1 MKLNTFAPQKS
12 RAQAMVEFAIVLPLL
27 LLLVY
32 GLLEAGRLLFMYST
46 IVTATRQASRYGSAS
61 GDGTTPGVPRYQ
73 DCFGIRQAAQRVD
86 FLNAFEDSDITIAY
100 DNGEGQPVTGFDGTC
115 DGDSDS
121 GVTPSTNNDT
131 RIVVTV
137 AGNYFP
143 IVPRI
148 VPFLER
154 SNANNNP
161 ISATSARTIIIGI
174 SIEVTSPPGT
184 GAPPPGTF
192 DLTISMT
199 ASPSTYAF
207 AGDVINFSYNVT
219 NSGQVDLSGIALTP
233 THGAISCPGTALAVG
248 ASMTCTGSYVIT
260 PADVM
265 ARTVLAQATATATDG
280 TSTVTSNTATVTLT
294 FVEQPELTLAK
305 SASTTY
311 AREGSTIVYTLTLT
325 NTGNVTLSPPY
336 TVADNIVTVTCPAA
350 GDLAPGASIACTAN
364 YVVTAQ
370 NARDEELVNTARA
383 SAIYGAQ
390 TINSNQSSAT
400 VWTGPLFL
408 QASVAP
414 ASVSAPGTITYSY
427 QLINNTGVILNP
439 PYTLSGHRGTENC
452 STNTSQIGVGGSITC
467 TGTYTVTQA
476 DLDNNTAL
484 NNTVSATACT
494 DSAQCNGPRFVTS
507 NSDSVSV
514 TMVRNPSVA
523 LAILN
528 VTPNPATTPGSA
540 VTFTY
545 SVGNTGNV
553 TLQSPTV
560 TDTRATGITCTPA
573 ASLAPGA
580 AATCTGT
587 YTITQ
592 ADIEAG
598 SISGQ
603 ATATGTFNGQTVSS
617 ASHPYTI
624 TTFVGP
630 RLRLRITANPT
641 TYTGVGQFIVY
652 TYTLRNAGSV
662 PLYGPYVIS
671 DNRVTFVDCAPATS
685 PLAVGAS
692 TSCVG
697 SYATTQTDMN
707 AGNIINSANATASDG
722 TQVVTSNSAMAVVYV
737 PGAPTI
743 TPSPTNTGLPTPTR
757 TPTTGP
763 TAVTG
768 CGNITATNITTPND
782 TMTMTITNPNA
793 YTVTVSTVA
802 VTWNSTGG
810 TGNPS
815 TLTLG
820 SAQWS
825 GTTFWTGSNASG
837 SLTITPSTTLTIPAN
852 SSRVITFNFDRNY
865 QTETGESITINLS
878 TPGCGST
885 PIRNP

>member
-32 GLLEAGRLLFMYST
+32 GLLEAGRLLFIYST

-61 GDGTTPGVPRYQ
+61 GDGSTPGVPRYQ

-86 FLNAFEDSDITIAY
+86 FLNAFEDSDISIAY

-131 RIVVTV
+131 RIVVTID
-137 AGNYFP
+137 GNYFP

-174 SIEVTSPPGT
+174 SIEVTSPPGS

-192 DLTISMT
+192 DLTIAMT

-207 AGDVINFSYNVT
+207 AGDVINLSYNVT
-219 NSGQVDLSGIALTP
+219 NSGQADLSGIIVTP

-260 PADVM
+260 SVDIT

-280 TSTVTSNTATVTLT
+280 TSTITSNTATVTLT
-294 FVEQPELTLAK
+294 FVELPELTLAK
-305 SASTTY
+305 SASTEY
-311 AREGSTIVYTLTLT
+311 AREGATVVYSFTLT

-336 TVADNIVTVTCPAA
+336 TVTDNITPVTCPAA
-350 GDLAPGASIACTAN
+350 GDLAPGASMGCTAS
-364 YVVTAQ
+364 YVITAQ
-370 NARDEELVNTARA
+370 NAQAEQLVNTASA
-383 SAIYGAQ
+383 SAMYGTQ
-390 TINSNQSSAT
+390 TVNSNQSSAT

-408 QASVAP
+408 QVSVTP
-414 ASVSAPGTITYSY
+414 ASVSAPGTVTYSY

-439 PYTLSGHRGTENC
+439 PYTLSGHRGSENC
-452 STNTSQIGVGGSITC
+452 STTTSQIGVGGSITC
-467 TGTYTVTQA
+467 TGTYTVAQGDIDSNA
-476 DLDNNTAL
+476 SLVNNIQ
-484 NNTVSATACT
+484 ATACAPGPNC
-494 DSAQCNGPRFVTS
+494 SGPRLVTS
-507 NSDSVSV
+507 NSDSVTV
-514 TMVRNPSVA
+514 TMVRNPAVA

-528 VTPNPATTPGSA
+528 VTPNPATTLGSV
-540 VTFTY
+540 VTLTY

-560 TDTRATGITCTPA
+560 TDTKATGITCTPA
-573 ASLAPGA
+573 GPLLPGA
-580 AATCTGT
+580 ATFCTGT
-587 YTITQ
+587 YRITE

-603 ATATGTFNGQTVSS
+603 ATASGTFNNQPISS

-630 RLRLRITANPT
+630 RLRLQITPNPV

-652 TYTLRNAGSV
+652 TYTLRNTGSV
-662 PLYGPYVIS
+662 PLYGPYVIA

-685 PLAVGAS
+685 PLVVGAS

-707 AGNIINSANATASDG
+707 TGNIINSASATGSDG
-722 TQVVTSNSAMAVVYV
+722 TQIVTSNSAMAVVYV
-737 PGAPTI
+737 PGAPTL
-743 TPSPTNTGLPTPTR
+743 TPLPTNTGLPAATATVTSSR
-757 TPTTGP
+757 TPT
-763 TAVTG
+763 
-768 CGNITATNITTPND
+768 ATRTQP
-782 TMTMTITNPNA
+782 
-793 YTVTVSTVA
+793 
-802 VTWNSTGG
+802 GG
-810 TGNPS
+810 GQP
-815 TLTLG
+815 
-820 SAQWS
+820 
-825 GTTFWTGSNASG
+825 
-837 SLTITPSTTLTIPAN
+837 
-852 SSRVITFNFDRNY
+852 
-865 QTETGESITINLS
+865 
-878 TPGCGST
+878 
-885 PIRNP
+885 